1 MRIYDRENSDY
12 VVVTEVED
20 RIVRWASATP
30 IVRRYRAAGPT
41 YLEVLEFEV
50 FASLKD
56 RREVFRGLQMSPL
69 SRRYAPRIINAES
82 QLVRARGS
90 AVGGAA
96 AAQPAAGG
104 AGGASWPAGATASTC
119 SRPKTSSATTTDRAI
134 APG

>member
-12 VVVTEVED
+12 VIVTEVE
-20 RIVRWASATP
+20 RPHRSAGRSATP

-50 FASLKD
+50 YASLKD

-69 SRRYAPRIINAES
+69 SRRYAPRMINDES
-82 QLVRARGS
+82 QLIRRRGS

-96 AAQPAAGG
+96 AAQPAAGR
-104 AGGASWPAGATASTC
+104 AGGASSPAGATASTC
-119 SRPKTSSATTTDRAI
+119 
-134 APG
+134 